1 MTDGIGDAAK
11 DVARAVTDAAATLGR
26 KVADAT
32 GPTPGRSP
40 AGTGSTTAST
50 PGGSDR
56 IGPPLREVDPDPGN
70 RSGVR
75 DTAGDSVDHG

>member
-26 KVADAT
+26 KVADAK
-32 GPTPGRSP
+32 GPTPDHSP
-40 AGTGSTTAST
+40 VGPGSATAST
-50 PGGSDR
+50 AGGSDR

-75 DTAGDSVDHG
+75 DTAGDSVDHD